1 MIPTAKVLAVATVL
15 AFGSMAAVAQ
25 AADDRLLDFEG
36 MTDAD
41 RTAAESAHKAL
52 DDANWQMCEV
62 VVRHYAG
69 HIAHST
75 AIHDL
80 IRTATLIITRA
91 HRA

>member
-15 AFGSMAAVAQ
+15 GFGSMAAVAQ
-25 AADDRLLDFEG
+25 AADDHLLNFEG

-52 DDANWQMCEV
+52 DDANRQMCEV
-62 VVRHYAG
+62 MARVYPG
-69 HIAHST
+69 HIAHSA

-80 IRTATLIITRA
+80 IRTATPIITRA
-91 HRA
+91 NRA